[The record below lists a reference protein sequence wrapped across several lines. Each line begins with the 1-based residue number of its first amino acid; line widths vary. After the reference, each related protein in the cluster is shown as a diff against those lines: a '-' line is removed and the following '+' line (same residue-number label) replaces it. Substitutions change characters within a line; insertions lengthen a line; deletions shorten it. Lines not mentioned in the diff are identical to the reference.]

1 MQYQICK
8 EPIFHQCYLIQYLIS
23 SMPFRGYMHIEI
35 LLKGLKLGGIKEIP
49 ILVEINLGQKS

>member
-1 MQYQICK
+1 
-8 EPIFHQCYLIQYLIS
+8 
-23 SMPFRGYMHIEI
+23 MPFRGYMHIEI